1 MWRRAVPPHCG
12 STHSLMP
19 ADAKVVAR
27 VARLKRELERH
38 NYHYHVLDQPLIADA
53 EWDRLFHELVALE
66 TQYPELLTAD
76 SPTQRVGSEPLE
88 AFGSVMHRIPM
99 LSLGNAFTDEDIDN
113 FDRRCRDALD
123 VDVVAYVCE
132 PKFDGVAISLAYE
145 NGLFVQ
151 GSTRGDGAVGED
163 VTQNLKTV
171 RSIPLSISLQAA
183 RLEVRGEV
191 LMLRKDFDALNVR
204 QAERGDKQFVN
215 PRNAAAGSLRQLD
228 SKLTA
233 ERPLNFFAYGIG
245 AVEGAVLPDTHS
257 GLMAWLGELRFPVA
271 SQRRVVQGALG
282 LKTYYRDMG
291 SQRAGL
297 PFDIDGVVYKV
308 NRFAQQQML
317 GFVSRAPRF
326 AIAHK
331 FPAEEAT
338 TVLLGIDVQVG
349 RTGAITPVARLQPV
363 FVGGTTVSNAT
374 LHNEDELKRK
384 DLMIGDTVVVRRAGD
399 VIPEVA
405 AVIYAKRP
413 ADARPFSMPTHC
425 PECGS
430 AIIRLTGEAIARCSG
445 GLICPAQRK
454 QALLH
459 YAQRRAVDIEGL
471 GDKLVDQL
479 VDADVVHTPADVYRL
494 GIAALAALDRMAEK
508 SAANLLAAIENSK
521 RTTLAK
527 FLFGLGIRH
536 VGEATAKDLARHFGT
551 LDAIMDAPPEQL
563 LAVNDVGPVVA
574 QSIRNFFDEPHN
586 REVVEQLRACGVRW
600 AESEPAA
607 HTKREAGAFSGKTV
621 VLTGTLTGMSRDEAK
636 EKLEAAGA
644 KVAGSV
650 SKKTD
655 FVIAGLDAGS
665 KLDMARELGID
676 VLDEAQFIVMLSA

>member
-1 MWRRAVPPHCG
+1 
-12 STHSLMP
+12 MP
-19 ADAKVVAR
+19 VDAAIVAKVTQ
-27 VARLKRELERH
+27 LKRDLERH
-38 NYHYHVLDQPLIADA
+38 NYHYYVLDQPLIADA
-53 EWDRLFHELVALE
+53 EWDKMFHELAGLE
-66 TQYPELLTAD
+66 AKYPQLLTAD
-76 SPTQRVGSEPLE
+76 SPTQRIGSEPLE
-88 AFGSVMHRIPM
+88 EFGSVTHRVAM

-113 FDRRCRDALD
+113 FDRRCREGLDA
-123 VDVVAYVCE
+123 DVVEYACE
-132 PKFDGVAISLAYE
+132 PKFDGLAISLTYE

-151 GSTRGDGAVGED
+151 GATRGDGAVGED

-171 RSIPLSISLQAA
+171 RSIPLSIPLPAA

-191 LMLRKDFDALNVR
+191 LMLRKDFAALNVR
-204 QAERGDKQFVN
+204 QAAKGDKQFVN

-233 ERPLNFFAYGIG
+233 ERPLTFFAYGMG
-245 AVEGAVLPDTHS
+245 AVEGAVLPDTHA

-271 SQRRVVQGALG
+271 TQRRVVQGALG
-282 LKTYYRDMG
+282 LKTYYLDMG
-291 SQRAGL
+291 GQRAAL

-308 NRFAQQQML
+308 NRFAQQQAL

-374 LHNEDELKRK
+374 LHNEDELRRK

-405 AVIYAKRP
+405 AVIYAMRP
-413 ADARPFSMPTHC
+413 VDARPFAMPTHC

-430 AIIRLTGEAIARCSG
+430 AILKLEGEAIARCTG

-471 GDKLVDQL
+471 GDKLVEQL
-479 VDADVVHTPADVYRL
+479 VDADIVHTPADVYRL
-494 GIAALAALDRMAEK
+494 AQLGIAALSNLDRMAGK
-508 SAANLLAAIENSK
+508 SAANLLAAIEKSK
-521 RTTLAK
+521 RTTLPK

-536 VGEATAKDLARHFGT
+536 VGETTAKDLAKHFGT
-551 LDAIMDAPPEQL
+551 LDAIMDATLAQL

-600 AESEPAA
+600 AESNPASRA
-607 HTKREAGAFSGKTV
+607 RAAAGALSGKTIV
-621 VLTGTLTGMSRDEAK
+621 ITGTLTGMSRDEAR

-644 KVAGSV
+644 RVSGSV

-655 FVIAGLDAGS
+655 FVIAGLEAGS
-665 KLDMARELGID
+665 KLDKARELGVA
-676 VLDEAQFIVMLSA
+676 VLDETQFVALLSANASSGH